1 MKELDPETVERLRVE
16 FGRFDADGNGL
27 IDRAE
32 FGGLVGALGAGLS
45 EVETDRAFADI
56 DQNGNGRIELEEFSR
71 WWRFRE

>member
-16 FGRFDADGNGL
+16 FGRFDTDGNGL

>member
-16 FGRFDADGNGL
+16 FGRFDTDGNGL

-32 FGGLVGALGAGLS
+32 FGGLVEALGAGLS
-45 EVETDRAFADI
+45 EVETGRAFADI

-71 WWRFRE
+71 WWRFRG